1 MRPDDHQHTLLTALF
16 RTAIEAVHPH
26 HLIPQTV
33 TIEKEQLI
41 VRPRDKEGT
50 YPAFLDDWRTRSLS
64 ETAGALTL
72 ALTGRLFLIG
82 VGKGAGSMAQA
93 LMPVFGPRNI
103 GGCVIIPSEQA
114 VSDLSLPGVRV
125 VQGEHPLPGPGSESA
140 TQALI
145 ESLSQVQP
153 HDLVL
158 LCLTGGAS
166 SLLVRPAGGLT
177 FSDKTITNA
186 VLLECG
192 ADILALN
199 TVRKHLSGVKGGWLA
214 HHAQPATVV
223 SLILSDVI
231 GDDMSVI
238 GSGPTVAD
246 PTTFL
251 DAWRVV
257 EQYGITSRLPQ
268 SVRTHLQQGVRGARP
283 ETPKPGD
290 PLFSRVHNML
300 IGSNHLAL
308 QAVREAAA
316 RRGLRSHLIS
326 QPLVGDTLVA
336 GRTFAQALRAVRQH
350 CSGPTC
356 ILAGGETTVQV
367 RGSGKG
373 GRNQEFAL
381 AVAQELAGEAGWSL
395 LSAGTDGID
404 GPTDAAGAF
413 VNGQTLDR
421 ARRKNLDPAQ
431 FLRNNDTYT
440 FFAALGDLFRPGST
454 GTNVMDIKIALV
466 DPPGAEERSGKKE

>member
-1 MRPDDHQHTLLTALF
+1 MRPDDHTLLTTLF
-16 RTAIEAVHPH
+16 RTAIEAVHPR

-33 TIEKEQLI
+33 TIEKEQLL

-50 YPAFLDDWRTRSLS
+50 YPAFLDDWGARSLF
-64 ETAGALTL
+64 EAADALTL
-72 ALTGRLFLIG
+72 TLTGRLFLIG
-82 VGKGAGSMAQA
+82 AGKGAGSMAQA
-93 LMPVFGPRNI
+93 LMPVLGPRRI

-114 VSDLSLPGVRV
+114 VSDLSLPGIRV

-140 TQALI
+140 TQVLV

-158 LCLTGGAS
+158 VCLTGGAS
-166 SLLVRPAGGLT
+166 SLLVRPAVGLT
-177 FSDKTITNA
+177 LSDKTLTNA

-199 TVRKHLSGVKGGWLA
+199 TVRKHISQVKGGWLA

-231 GDDMSVI
+231 GDDLSVI

-246 PTTFL
+246 PTTFM

-257 EQYGITSRLPQ
+257 EQYGIAPRLPQ
-268 SVRTHLQQGVRGARP
+268 SVCTHLQQGVRGSIP

-290 PLFSRVHNML
+290 SLFSRVHNML

-316 RRGLRSHLIS
+316 HRGLRSHLIA
-326 QPLVGDTLVA
+326 QPLADDSLVA
-336 GRTFAQALRAVRQH
+336 GHNFAQTLRAVRQH

-356 ILAGGETTVQV
+356 LLAGGETTVQV
-367 RGSGKG
+367 RGTGKG

-413 VNGQTLDR
+413 VDGRTLGR
-421 ARRKNLDPAQ
+421 ARRKNLDPAR

-440 FFAALGDLFRPGST
+440 FFSVLGDLFRPGST

-466 DPPGAEERSGKKE
+466 DPPDAEECFDKQDRE

>member
-1 MRPDDHQHTLLTALF
+1 MRSDAHTLLTTLF
-16 RTAIEAVHPH
+16 RTAVEAAHPRR
-26 HLIPQTV
+26 LIPQMV
-33 TIEKEQLI
+33 TIEKEHLL
-41 VRPRDKEGT
+41 VRSRDE
-50 YPAFLDDWRTRSLS
+50 A
-64 ETAGALTL
+64 AGASTF

-82 VGKGAGSMAQA
+82 AGKGVGGMAQA
-93 LMPVFGPRNI
+93 LMPVLGPRSI
-103 GGCVIIPSEQA
+103 SGCIIIPSGQA
-114 VSDLSLPGVRV
+114 VLDLSLPGIRV
-125 VQGEHPLPGPGSESA
+125 VQGEHPLPGPGSEYA

-145 ESLSQVQP
+145 ESLSQVQSD
-153 HDLVL
+153 DLVL

-166 SLLVRPAGGLT
+166 SLLVHPAVGLT
-177 FSDKTITNA
+177 LSDKIITNA
-186 VLLECG
+186 VLLGCG
-192 ADILALN
+192 ADILAMN

-214 HHAQPATVV
+214 YHAQPATVV

-246 PTTFL
+246 PTTFM

-257 EQYGITSRLPQ
+257 EQYGIKPRLPWPVQ
-268 SVRTHLQQGVRGARP
+268 RHLQQGARGARP

-290 PLFSRVHNML
+290 PLFSRVHNRV
-300 IGSNHLAL
+300 IGSNPLAL
-308 QAVREAAA
+308 QAACEAAA
-316 RRGLRSHLIS
+316 YRGLRTHLIP
-326 QPLVGDTLVA
+326 QPLAGDTLVA
-336 GRTFAQALRAVRQH
+336 GRAFAQALRAIRRH

-381 AVAQELAGEAGWSL
+381 AVAQELVGEAGWSL
-395 LSAGTDGID
+395 LSAGTDGRD

-413 VNGQTLDR
+413 ANGQTLDR

-431 FLRNNDTYT
+431 FLRNNDSYT
-440 FFAALGDLFRPGST
+440 FFSTLGDLFSPGAT

-466 DPPGAEERSGKKE
+466 DPPGAEEGYGKKGDYMRGLPGDAARG

>member
-1 MRPDDHQHTLLTALF
+1 
-16 RTAIEAVHPH
+16 
-26 HLIPQTV
+26 
-33 TIEKEQLI
+33 
-41 VRPRDKEGT
+41 
-50 YPAFLDDWRTRSLS
+50 
-64 ETAGALTL
+64 
-72 ALTGRLFLIG
+72 
-82 VGKGAGSMAQA
+82 MAQA
-93 LMPVFGPRNI
+93 LMPALGQRRI
-103 GGCVIIPSEQA
+103 GGCIIIPSEQA
-114 VSDLSLPGVRV
+114 VSDLFLPGVRV
-125 VQGEHPLPGPGSESA
+125 VQGEHPLPGPSSEYA
-140 TQALI
+140 TQVLV

-158 LCLTGGAS
+158 VCLTGGAS
-166 SLLVRPAGGLT
+166 SLLVRPAVGLT
-177 FSDKTITNA
+177 LADKTVTNA

-199 TVRKHLSGVKGGWLA
+199 TVRKHISQVKGGWLA

-231 GDDMSVI
+231 GDDLSVI

-246 PTTFL
+246 PTTFM

-257 EQYGITSRLPQ
+257 EQYGIAPRLPQ
-268 SVRTHLQQGVRGARP
+268 SVCTHLQQGVRGSIP

-290 PLFSRVHNML
+290 SLFSRVHNML

-316 RRGLRSHLIS
+316 HRGLRSHLIA
-326 QPLVGDTLVA
+326 QPLAGDSLVA
-336 GRTFAQALRAVRQH
+336 GHDFAQTLRTVRQH

-356 ILAGGETTVQV
+356 LLAGGETTVQV
-367 RGSGKG
+367 RGTGKG

-413 VNGQTLDR
+413 VDGRTLDR
-421 ARRKNLDPAQ
+421 ARRKNLDPVQ

-440 FFAALGDLFRPGST
+440 FFSALGDLFRPGST
-454 GTNVMDIKIALV
+454 GTNVMDMKIALV
-466 DPPGAEERSGKKE
+466 YPPGAEECHGKQDSE

>member
-1 MRPDDHQHTLLTALF
+1 M
-16 RTAIEAVHPH
+16 
-26 HLIPQTV
+26 
-33 TIEKEQLI
+33 
-41 VRPRDKEGT
+41 
-50 YPAFLDDWRTRSLS
+50 
-64 ETAGALTL
+64 
-72 ALTGRLFLIG
+72 
-82 VGKGAGSMAQA
+82 
-93 LMPVFGPRNI
+93 
-103 GGCVIIPSEQA
+103 
-114 VSDLSLPGVRV
+114 
-125 VQGEHPLPGPGSESA
+125 
-140 TQALI
+140 

-158 LCLTGGAS
+158 VCLTGGAS
-166 SLLVRPAGGLT
+166 SLLVRPAVGLT
-177 FSDKTITNA
+177 LADKTATNA

-199 TVRKHLSGVKGGWLA
+199 TVRKHISQIKGGWLA
-214 HHAQPATVV
+214 RHAQPATVA

-231 GDDMSVI
+231 GDDLSVI

-246 PTTFL
+246 PTTFM

-257 EQYGITSRLPQ
+257 EQYDIAARLPQ
-268 SVRTHLQQGVRGARP
+268 SVCLHLRQGVRRALP

-290 PLFSRVHNML
+290 PLFSRVHNVL
-300 IGSNHLAL
+300 IGSNPLAL

-316 RRGLRSHLIS
+316 HRGLRSHLIA
-326 QPLVGDTLVA
+326 QPLAGDSLVA
-336 GRTFAQALRAVRQH
+336 GRKFAQTLRAVRQR
-350 CSGPTC
+350 CSDPTC
-356 ILAGGETTVQV
+356 LLAGGETTVQV
-367 RGSGKG
+367 RGTGKG

-413 VNGQTLDR
+413 VDGRTLGR

-440 FFAALGDLFRPGST
+440 FFSALGDVFRPGST
-454 GTNVMDIKIALV
+454 GTNVMDMKIALV
-466 DPPGAEERSGKKE
+466 VPPGAEECHGKKEQDSE